1 MGMSAGTT
9 TGRKRAVAEI
19 NVTPMVD
26 VMLVLLVIFMI
37 TAPSI
42 KQIEGMEVNLP
53 ELKEGSAAETI
64 LTEDAWTVAITAE
77 GHVARRGSKKVEDTY
92 NSLGELVVDL
102 KKYKEESEK
111 AQKKPAV
118 VIAGDKDTKY
128 KDIML
133 AWNAVKVSGIRNVSF
148 QVDSQAPEEKETAK
162 PEAKK

>member
-9 TGRKRAVAEI
+9 GGKKRAVAEI

-53 ELKEGSAAETI
+53 ELKTNSAAETI
-64 LTEDAWTVAITAE
+64 LTEDAWTVAVNAD
-77 GHVARRGSKKVEDTY
+77 GQVAKRGSKKNDDFY
-92 NSLGELVVDL
+92 GSLTELVDDL
-102 KKYKEESEK
+102 KKYKDESEK
-111 AQKKPAV
+111 AQKKAAV

-128 KDIML
+128 QVVMQV
-133 AWNAVKVSGIRNVSF
+133 WNAVKVAGIRNVSF
-148 QVDSQAPEEKETAK
+148 QVDAGSADKDGAP
-162 PEAKK
+162 KKAN

>member
-9 TGRKRAVAEI
+9 GGKKRAVAEI

-64 LTEDAWTVAITAE
+64 LTEDAWTVAVTAE
-77 GHVARRGSKKVEDTY
+77 GQVARRGSKKAEDTY
-92 NSLGELVVDL
+92 PNLTELVGDL
-102 KKYKEESEK
+102 KKYREESEK
-111 AQKKPAV
+111 SQKKPAV
-118 VIAGDKDTKY
+118 VIAGDKDAKY

-133 AWNAVKVSGIRNVSF
+133 VWNAVKVSGIRNVSF
-148 QVDSQAPEEKETAK
+148 QVDSQAPEEKESPKAE
-162 PEAKK
+162 PKK